1 MIAAGTSVAGNTT
14 VIATE
19 ALCFSGALLLSQVL
33 KLRKVVIE
41 GDSKICIDAINR
53 L

>member
-19 ALCFSGALLLSQVL
+19 ALGFSGALLLSQVL